1 MISAREKE
9 FIMVNQFLADR
20 IRNCEDRL
28 NSISAAQSQG
38 GSQASDEAPVSDQA
52 QASDQSSEELGLP
65 DVESYEELAA
75 LAREAGYTTSYRA
88 DDLLTEEELTRL
100 DAEYAQIEADFAEA
114 TKLNKTDAGFIVIA
128 AALQLIRQV
137 LQPKLKVT
145 VTPAVA

>member
-28 NSISAAQSQG
+28 ERISSVGAE
-38 GSQASDEAPVSDQA
+38 QAPTPDEAQTQA
-52 QASDQSSEELGLP
+52 PDGQVLP

-88 DDLLTEEELTRL
+88 DDLLTEE
-100 DAEYAQIEADFAEA
+100 
-114 TKLNKTDAGFIVIA
+114 
-128 AALQLIRQV
+128 
-137 LQPKLKVT
+137 
-145 VTPAVA
+145 